1 MAIGDNIRDKKLQY
15 NVNKETAKISALS
28 PGKIDKYK
36 YFTGEEILYI
46 NWRQTIEQAEFTYSP
61 LGKALEK
68 QTETLVDALKS
79 LKLSDKLDELKQI
92 EGILAKNLFSGLNIY
107 K

>member
-1 MAIGDNIRDKKLQY
+1 MAIGDNIRDEKLQY
-15 NVNKETAKISALS
+15 NVNKETEKISALS

-92 EGILAKNLFSGLNIY
+92 ESILAKNLFSGLNIY